1 MTAGRTHIVSPFEQT
16 YGAFLDSAIKAAGPA
31 APLMRDL
38 NRVQQIVAG
47 LGATLRIVSGNTV
60 VEDEHDPDRQ
70 GSMPPLSQTTQHLIT
85 TMAAAVCE
93 QLADEIDWRA
103 DAYNR
108 EVKA

>member
-1 MTAGRTHIVSPFEQT
+1 MTAVSTRTVSPFEQT
-16 YGAFLDSAIKAAGPA
+16 YGAFLDSAIKGPA

-60 VEDEHDPDRQ
+60 VEDEHDPDRP
-70 GSMPPLSQTTQHLIT
+70 GSMPPLSQTTQYLII